1 MIGLSMRGSILLMSL
16 KFRRGAQHVVATCW
30 VVRTSTCMGRDNNAI
45 NHAEARSQAR
55 EPGRVL
61 RTLVTRPGKWEG
73 WPGQTGFFAFPHVST
88 TLLCRRSASVLGYIP

>member
-45 NHAEARSQAR
+45 NHAK
-55 EPGRVL
+55 
-61 RTLVTRPGKWEG
+61 LVPKCEN
-73 WPGQTGFFAFPHVST
+73 PV
-88 TLLCRRSASVLGYIP
+88 VY